1 MIIWQ
6 GTSIPTSW
14 ANQRIKNQWARPEK
28 YLLSKPS
35 GPAASPK
42 TLKNWRDE
50 LGAASNSPDRL
61 TEALIWTSID
71 GTGAGAGF
79 IGDGRRH
86 RLLGL
91 ALRCRAPPLPVL
103 LSPSHG
109 LVCVGGRFLA
119 SSQLREPSASSG
131 NVLYWS
137 WNKVSYA
144 NLVYRGLGD
153 DEAKLFDAMLLRSR
167 TLKAFNLINR
177 KLYSL
182 EKLEF

>member
-1 MIIWQ
+1 MLASSATDAGIGCWDLHS
-6 GTSIPTSW
+6 G
-14 ANQRIKNQWARPEK
+14 AE
-28 YLLSKPS
+28 LLRYRSCS
-35 GPAASPK
+35 
-42 TLKNWRDE
+42 
-50 LGAASNSPDRL
+50 
-61 TEALIWTSID
+61 
-71 GTGAGAGF
+71 
-79 IGDGRRH
+79 
-86 RLLGL
+86 
-91 ALRCRAPPLPVL
+91 
-103 LSPSHG
+103 SPSHG